1 MRNLTRSLGFSLVE
15 ITLTLGITGILG
27 GVGLGSL
34 DLGHQD
40 LSAAQVELKANVQQA
55 MSLAR
60 ARGSQVTVGFRI
72 PAGPDV
78 LPVKVS
84 NRICWGKPAH
94 IPLPKG
100 MADPVKAD
108 STGESHTRIV
118 VSPRNTMTASCYFVN
133 DGKEAVCLRLSG
145 LGHLQVLRWKADAK
159 RWVRG

>member
-1 MRNLTRSLGFSLVE
+1 MPTPTRSKGFSLVE
-15 ITLTLGITGILG
+15 ITMVLGITGILG
-27 GVGLGSL
+27 GVGLGRL

-40 LSAAQVELKANVQQA
+40 LTAAQVELKANVQQA

-78 LPVKVS
+78 FPVQVS
-84 NRICWGKPAH
+84 RRIHWGKPAH

-100 MADPVKAD
+100 MADPVNAD
-108 STGESHTRIV
+108 TTGESHPRIV
-118 VSPRNTMTASCYFVN
+118 ISPRMTSTASCYFIH
-133 DGKEAVCLRLSG
+133 DGKEAVCMRISG
-145 LGHLQVLRWKADAK
+145 RGHLQVLRWKADQK

>member
-15 ITLTLGITGILG
+15 ITMVLGITGLLG
-27 GVGLGSL
+27 GVGLGRL

-40 LSAAQVELKANVQQA
+40 LTAAQSELKANVEQA

-60 ARGSQVTVGFRI
+60 AKGSPVTVGFRI

-78 LPVKVS
+78 FPVRVS
-84 NRICWGKPAH
+84 SRIHWGKPAH

-108 STGESHTRIV
+108 TSGESHTRIV
-118 VSPRNTMTASCYFVN
+118 ISPKHTATASCYFVN